1 MTPPNKP
8 EWMELADADSAPS
21 PKKAGRLI
29 PAFIAAAA
37 IAIVGVGA
45 IATQISDEP
54 PASANEQVVPGVSNT
69 SPAAVQVAPEAT
81 NSVTQPKSAVSNP
94 ATPKKPSI
102 ASLPKNGGDDEEE
115 GRGGRGDHEDDEDDE
130 DDEDE
135 GEDD

>member
-1 MTPPNKP
+1 MTPSNKP

-130 DDEDE
+130 DE

>member
-21 PKKAGRLI
+21 PKKVGRLI
-29 PAFIAAAA
+29 PAFIAAVA

-94 ATPKKPSI
+94 ETPKKPSI
-102 ASLPKNGGDDEEE
+102 ATLPKNGGDDGEE
-115 GRGGRGDHEDDEDDE
+115 GRGGRGEHE